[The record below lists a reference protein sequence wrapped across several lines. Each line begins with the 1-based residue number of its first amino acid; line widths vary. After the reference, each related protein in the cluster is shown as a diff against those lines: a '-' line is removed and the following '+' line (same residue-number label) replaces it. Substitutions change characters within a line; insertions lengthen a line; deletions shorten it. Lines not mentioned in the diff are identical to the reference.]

1 MTSRGACIRR
11 ARSGRLACGG
21 AGDAGADPLASPVVA
36 KDARHRSDLEKD
48 QLARHAARLHYEQG
62 LETAAIG
69 EQFGCSAR
77 RIRDLIRYARE
88 EGLIAIEVSD
98 LFGSAPTVDRDL
110 GTELER
116 RAKLS
121 RALVVEVDEAGAD
134 DGDQLHY
141 QLGRVAADYVYDL
154 MDSAEDNVAIGAGRG
169 VHFTVRA
176 LRELVEQRKPA
187 LGQLEIFSMVG
198 AMWVRTHSLREPSR
212 EFVDADQNAL
222 ELADIFDVPWP
233 KVHLVWLPR
242 LYMLGDDA
250 QKEEVIA
257 LVAPHLLGEDWQ
269 EQTPKDAPRLSLSL
283 FGLGVVNEGGHFMM
297 RHWGPQTA
305 AVAEIEALRRNVLP
319 VDPTAVV
326 DVCDRFWLRRDAHLP
341 DDVRADAERI
351 VESLNR
357 RSVAVSFGKLN
368 AARRRCLVAGGAQKL
383 EALAEILLHGEEI
396 GIQPNVLVTDDVTAT
411 ALLDRLP
418 PP

>member
-1 MTSRGACIRR
+1 M
-11 ARSGRLACGG
+11 
-21 AGDAGADPLASPVVA
+21 A
-36 KDARHRSDLEKD
+36 KDGRHRNDLERD
-48 QLARHAARLHYEQG
+48 QLARQAARLHYEQG
-62 LETAAIG
+62 LETATIG
-69 EQFGCSAR
+69 ERFGCSAR
-77 RIRDLIRYARE
+77 RVRDLIRYARE
-88 EGLIAIEVSD
+88 EGLISIEVSD
-98 LFGSAPTVDRDL
+98 LFGSAPTVNREL
-110 GTELER
+110 STELER

-121 RALVVEVDEAGAD
+121 RALVVEVDVAGAD
-134 DGDQLHY
+134 EDDGVQLHY

-154 MDSAEDNVAIGAGRG
+154 LDSAEDNVAIGAGRG

-176 LRELVEQRKPA
+176 LRNLVEQREPV

-198 AMWVRTHSLREPSR
+198 AMWVRTHSLRQPSR

-242 LYMLGDDA
+242 LYMLGDEA
-250 QKEEVIA
+250 QKHEVIA
-257 LVAPHLLGEDWQ
+257 RVAPHLLGEDWQ

-305 AVAEIEALRRNVLP
+305 AVAEIEALRQTVLT

-326 DVCDRFWLRRDAHLP
+326 DVCDRFWLRRDADLP
-341 DDVRADAERI
+341 DDVRAEAERI
-351 VESLNR
+351 VGSLNR

-368 AARRRCLVAGGAQKL
+368 AARRRCLVAGGARKL
-383 EALAEILLHGEEI
+383 EALAEVLLHGEEI
-396 GIQPNVLVTDDVTAT
+396 GIRPNVLVTDDQTAT

-418 PP
+418 EP

>member
-1 MTSRGACIRR
+1 M
-11 ARSGRLACGG
+11 
-21 AGDAGADPLASPVVA
+21 
-36 KDARHRSDLEKD
+36 
-48 QLARHAARLHYEQG
+48 
-62 LETAAIG
+62 
-69 EQFGCSAR
+69 
-77 RIRDLIRYARE
+77 
-88 EGLIAIEVSD
+88 
-98 LFGSAPTVDRDL
+98 
-110 GTELER
+110 
-116 RAKLS
+116 
-121 RALVVEVDEAGAD
+121 VVEVESGDATTD
-134 DGDQLHY
+134 DGDLLHY

-176 LRELVEQRKPA
+176 LRELVEQRKPV

-257 LVAPHLLGEDWQ
+257 RVAPHLLGGDWQ
-269 EQTPKDAPRLSLSL
+269 EQTPKDALRLSLSL

-305 AVAEIEALRRNVLP
+305 AVAEIDALRRTVLP

-326 DVCDRFWLRRDAHLP
+326 DVCDRFWLRCDADLP
-341 DDVRADAERI
+341 SDVRAEAERI

-357 RSVAVSFGKLN
+357 RSVAVSFRKLN
-368 AARRRCLVAGGAQKL
+368 AARRRCLVAGGGQKL
-383 EALAEILLHGEEI
+383 EALVEVLLHGEEI
-396 GIQPNVLVTDDVTAT
+396 GIQPNVLVTDDRTAT

-418 PP
+418 QP

>member
-1 MTSRGACIRR
+1 MAE
-11 ARSGRLACGG
+11 
-21 AGDAGADPLASPVVA
+21 
-36 KDARHRSDLEKD
+36 DARHRGDPHKD
-48 QLARHAARLHYEQG
+48 QLARQAARLHYEQG

-69 EQFGCSAR
+69 ERFGCSAR
-77 RIRDLIRYARE
+77 RVRDLIRYARE
-88 EGLIAIEVSD
+88 EGLISIEVSD
-98 LFGSAPTVDRDL
+98 LYGSAPTVNRHL
-110 GTELER
+110 GAELER
-116 RAKLS
+116 RAQLS
-121 RALVVEVDEAGAD
+121 RAIVVEVDEVPSTEDHAGTVDD

-176 LRELVEQRKPA
+176 LRELVKQRKPI

-257 LVAPHLLGEDWQ
+257 RVAPHLLGEDWQ

-305 AVAEIEALRRNVLP
+305 AVAEIEALKQTVLP

-341 DDVRADAERI
+341 DDVRSEAERI
-351 VESLNR
+351 VDSLNR

-368 AARRRCLVAGGAQKL
+368 AARRRCLVAGGAHKL
-383 EALAEILLHGEEI
+383 DALAEILLHGEEI
-396 GIQPNVLVTDDVTAT
+396 GIRPNVLVTDDTTAAT
-411 ALLDRLP
+411 LLDRLP
-418 PP
+418 GT

>member
-1 MTSRGACIRR
+1 MAEDT
-11 ARSGRLACGG
+11 
-21 AGDAGADPLASPVVA
+21 
-36 KDARHRSDLEKD
+36 RHRGDPHKD
-48 QLARHAARLHYEQG
+48 QLARQAARLHYEQG

-69 EQFGCSAR
+69 ERFDCSAR
-77 RIRDLIRYARE
+77 RVRDLIRYARE
-88 EGLIAIEVSD
+88 EGLISIEVSD
-98 LFGSAPTVDRDL
+98 LYGSAPTVNRYL
-110 GTELER
+110 GAELER
-116 RAKLS
+116 RAQLS
-121 RALVVEVDEAGAD
+121 RAIVVEVDEAPSTEDPTGTVAD

-176 LRELVEQRKPA
+176 LRELVKQRKPV

-242 LYMLGDDA
+242 LYMLGDEA

-257 LVAPHLLGEDWQ
+257 RVAPHLLGEDWQ

-305 AVAEIEALRRNVLP
+305 AVAEIEALKQTVLP

-326 DVCDRFWLRRDAHLP
+326 DVCDRFWLRRDARLP
-341 DDVRADAERI
+341 DGVRAEAERI
-351 VESLNR
+351 VDSLNR

-368 AARRRCLVAGGAQKL
+368 AARRRCLVAGGAHKL
-383 EALAEILLHGEEI
+383 DALAEILLHGEEI
-396 GIQPNVLVTDDVTAT
+396 GIRPNVLVTDDTTAA

-418 PP
+418 RT

>member
-1 MTSRGACIRR
+1 VTT
-11 ARSGRLACGG
+11 
-21 AGDAGADPLASPVVA
+21 
-36 KDARHRSDLEKD
+36 DARHRSDPEKD
-48 QLARHAARLHYEQG
+48 RLARQAARLHYEQG
-62 LETAAIG
+62 LETAVIG
-69 EQFGCSAR
+69 ERLGCSAR
-77 RIRDLIRYARE
+77 RVRDLIRYARE
-88 EGLIAIEVSD
+88 EALISIEVSD
-98 LFGSAPTVDRDL
+98 VFGSAPTMNREL
-110 GTELER
+110 GAELER

-121 RALVVEVDEAGAD
+121 RAIVVEVDETASTGGEAGVD

-141 QLGRVAADYVYDL
+141 QLGRAAADYVYDL

-176 LRELVEQRKPA
+176 LRELVDQRKPV

-242 LYMLGDDA
+242 LYMRGDES
-250 QKEEVIA
+250 QKDEAIA
-257 LVAPHLLGEDWQ
+257 LVAPHLLGDDWQ

-305 AVAEIEALRRNVLP
+305 AVAEIDALRQTVLP

-326 DVCDRFWLRRDAHLP
+326 DVCDRFWLRRDADLP
-341 DDVRADAERI
+341 AAIRADAERI
-351 VESLNR
+351 VQSLNR

-368 AARRRCLVAGGAQKL
+368 AARRRCLVAGGEHKL

-396 GIQPNVLVTDDVTAT
+396 GIRPNVLVTDDTTAS
-411 ALLDRLP
+411 ALLARLP
-418 PP
+418 EP